1 MARLRPLTKD
11 EVPPKV
17 AARLE
22 AAAKVFG
29 APLVSSG
36 IKAYCPPIL
45 DASDALSVAPTL
57 SGKLP
62 PVVRSLVNLRAAQ
75 IAGCPF

>member
-11 EVPPKV
+11 EVSPKV

-29 APLVSSG
+29 TPLISSG
-36 IKAYCPPIL
+36 IQAYGPPIL
-45 DASDALSVAPTL
+45 EASQALGAAPAV

-62 PVVRSLVNLRAAQ
+62 PVVRSLVCMRAAQ
-75 IAGCPF
+75 MAGCPF

>member
-11 EVPPKV
+11 EVSPKV

-29 APLVSSG
+29 APLIPAG
-36 IKAYCPPIL
+36 IQAYGPPIL
-45 DASDALSVAPTL
+45 EAGQALGAAPAL

-62 PVVRSLVNLRAAQ
+62 PVVRSLVCMRAAEM
-75 IAGCPF
+75 AGCPF